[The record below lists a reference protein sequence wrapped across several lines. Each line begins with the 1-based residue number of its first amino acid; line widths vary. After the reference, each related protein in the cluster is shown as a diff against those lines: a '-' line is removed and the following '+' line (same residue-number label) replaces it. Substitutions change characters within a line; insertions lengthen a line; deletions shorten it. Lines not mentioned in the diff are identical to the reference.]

1 MDSPARLDPNKVL
14 MREKEVAL
22 DQGEEG
28 AYRRENYEMYKK
40 NLAKAFEE
48 YDKDHSRFLSRE
60 EFKRFMIDQAKRTGQ
75 VFKEETIDEIYNDMD
90 VNRDGEIDK

>member
-1 MDSPARLDPNKVL
+1 MESPSRLDPNKVL

-22 DQGEEG
+22 DHGEEA
-28 AYRRENYEMYKK
+28 AYRRESYEMYKK

-60 EFKRFMIDQAKRTGQ
+60 EFKRFMTMSAKKTGQ
-75 VFKEETIDEIYNDMD
+75 VFKAETIDELYNDMD